1 MISRP
6 FALHVPNSLQEAVEL
21 AGRYGNDASLL
32 AGGTVLLAEMARG
45 QALPGVVIDLSR
57 AGLAGISDRSVG
69 AMATYRDLERSRSHP
84 VLARCAYG
92 ITGGAQIR
100 NRGTVGGSAA
110 WSNPSSD
117 VPAVLV
123 GLSATLVLVSV
134 SGERRVPAER
144 FFTDAFR
151 TDRKPG
157 EVLTS
162 IELPEM
168 ADRLRFGYQKLK
180 FGESSWPIVTAL
192 AIVRNDG
199 SIRVS
204 VGGAAA
210 IPIVVE
216 SATATGLEEMVAAAL
231 MNPWSDVLATAD
243 YRRRVSP
250 VIARRA
256 LEAA

>member
-1 MISRP
+1 
-6 FALHVPNSLQEAVEL
+6 L
-21 AGRYGNDASLL
+21 AGRYGTDARVL

-45 QALPGVVIDLSR
+45 EALPGAVIDLSR
-57 AGLAGISDRSVG
+57 AGLAGISERAIG
-69 AMATYRDLERSRSHP
+69 AMTTYSELEMSGLHP
-84 VLARCAYG
+84 VLARCAFG

-117 VPAVLV
+117 MPAVLV
-123 GLSATLVLVSV
+123 GLSATLVLASV
-134 SGERRVPAER
+134 SGERRVPAQR

-151 TDRKPG
+151 TDRKPD
-157 EVLTS
+157 EVLIS

-168 ADRLRFGYQKLK
+168 ADEMRFGYQKLK

-192 AIVRNDG
+192 ALIRSDG

-204 VGGAAA
+204 LGGAAA
-210 IPIVVE
+210 IPIAIE
-216 SATATGLEEMVAAAL
+216 SATARGLEEKVTAAL
-231 MNPWSDVLATAD
+231 TDPWSDVLATAD